1 MYATNN
7 TIDIY
12 NIVASKLRR
21 STCPRSRIMN
31 LVADTLG
38 IDRVHYFDDSL
49 IDAVARI
56 RAVVLDPTLS
66 RPADD
71 FVAAL
76 NGFGRTPPRIARYE
90 RQLAKIGARIANGCP
105 RVGDDDRISRIDRKL
120 DKLCNEL
127 SRWDAAIC
135 VQARVWGAE
144 RVAHHRFGARAQIS
158 RSPSTLSCRGAAR
171 SHRSRHRRRRRCSAS
186 RARPSGDADG
196 EPPSRRSPTA
206 IGGTSW

>member
-1 MYATNN
+1 MT
-7 TIDIY
+7 
-12 NIVASKLRR
+12 
-21 STCPRSRIMN
+21 

-38 IDRVHYFDDSL
+38 IDRVRDFDDRL
-49 IDAVARI
+49 IDALARV
-56 RAVVLDPTLS
+56 RAVVLDPKLS

-76 NGFGRTPPRIARYE
+76 NGFVRTTPRIARYE

-105 RVGDDDRISRIDRKL
+105 RVGDDDRISRVDRKL
-120 DKLCNEL
+120 DKLGNEL

-135 VQARVWGAE
+135 RQARVWGAE
-144 RVAHHRFGARAQIS
+144 RAEHHRFGPRAQIS
-158 RSPSTLSCRGAAR
+158 RSPSTLSCRGAGR

-186 RARPSGDADG
+186 RARASGDADG